1 MANIVF
7 EGKSY
12 ACEDGKSVLETLLAH
27 GVAVAH
33 SCGSGACQT
42 CMLRL
47 ESGKAPQAAQ
57 AGLKDTLR
65 AQGYFLPCVCHP
77 DDDLEI
83 ARPDA
88 ALTRIEAVVSH
99 ITPLSQDVVCVGL
112 SVSQPVQYRPGQFIN
127 LFKDETTARS
137 YSLASV
143 ATDGELRL
151 HVRRFANGQVSQW
164 IHHELQTGDLVQLSP
179 PTGNCFYL
187 PANPGQPLLL
197 IGTGTGLAPLYGIA
211 RDALLQGHHGPIHLY
226 HGSRGQAGLYLVE
239 QLQAISK
246 QHTNFY
252 YQHCLSGEQVP
263 EGFVAGRAL
272 EVALN
277 QTPSLEGW
285 RVFLCGNPAMVKTA
299 RKRAFLAGAAM
310 RDIFSDAFGHA
321 A

>member
-12 ACEDGKSVLETLLAH
+12 ACEEGASVLDTLLAH

-47 ESGKAPQAAQ
+47 ESGAVPQAAQ
-57 AGLKDTLR
+57 TGLKDTLR

-77 DDDLEI
+77 QGDLEI

-112 SVSQPVQYRPGQFIN
+112 AGSQPVHYRPGQFIN

-143 ATDGELRL
+143 AADGELRL

-164 IHHELQTGDLVQLSP
+164 IHHELQTGDLVKLTP
-179 PTGNCFYL
+179 PAGNCFYL
-187 PANPGQPLLL
+187 PGNPEQPLLL

-211 RDALLQGHHGPIHLY
+211 RDALQQGHRGPIHLY
-226 HGSRGQAGLYLVE
+226 HGSRDLAGLYLVE
-239 QLQAISK
+239 QLQAMLR
-246 QHTNFY
+246 QHANFHY
-252 YQHCLSGEQVP
+252 WPCVSGEQVP
-263 EGFVAGRAL
+263 EGFEPGRAL
-272 EVALN
+272 DVALTK
-277 QTPSLEGW
+277 TPALEGW
-285 RVFLCGNPAMVKTA
+285 RVFLCGNPEMVKTA

>member
-12 ACEDGKSVLETLLAH
+12 ACAEGASVLDTLLAH

-33 SCGSGACQT
+33 SCGSGTCQT

-47 ESGKAPQAAQ
+47 ESGAVPHAAQ

-77 DDDLEI
+77 LDDLEI

-112 SVSQPVQYRPGQFIN
+112 SGSQPVHYRPGQFIN

-143 ATDGELRL
+143 AADGELRL

-187 PANPGQPLLL
+187 PGNPEQPMLL

-211 RDALLQGHHGPIHLY
+211 RDALQQGHQGPIHLY
-226 HGSRGQAGLYLVE
+226 HGSRDQAGLYLVE
-239 QLQAISK
+239 QLQAMLQ
-246 QHTNFY
+246 QHANFHY
-252 YQHCLSGEQVP
+252 WPCVSGEQVP
-263 EGFVAGRAL
+263 EGFVPGRAL
-272 EVALN
+272 DVALAE
-277 QTPSLEGW
+277 TPALEGW
-285 RVFLCGNPAMVKTA
+285 RVFLCGNPEMVKTA